1 MVEYDKLVSK
11 MQNDYTDEMEKYLIE
26 MAAEIQDGSELL
38 KKL

>member
-1 MVEYDKLVSK
+1 
-11 MQNDYTDEMEKYLIE
+11 MQNDYTDEMEKYLIK